1 MRLVGTAAQGVK
13 SADKMDDVLKTK
25 LNAKVDG
32 GEAENLFSG
41 TDQTID
47 NLIANMEIAQGVS
60 PFNPPLLC
68 GIPGPSL
75 DPRP

>member
-1 MRLVGTAAQGVK
+1 
-13 SADKMDDVLKTK
+13 MDDVLKTK

-47 NLIANMEIAQGVS
+47 ALIANMEVAQGVS
-60 PFNPPLLC
+60 PLNPPLLC
-68 GIPGPSL
+68 GIPL
-75 DPRP
+75 V